1 MICPIY
7 LSVYIFPYQTISHT
21 ILHHLFQ
28 IQHKNGIRINKLNEI
43 VTTQHAMIQ
52 DLRKEI
58 DYYKHVVW
66 RNNYRADNDDDND
79 ASLDSPPST
88 SGLSTSTDGLSS
100 DDDNEDDDNEDDDS
114 SWSRGIRSTLDSDGD
129 SDGDSDSRFMPRKP
143 LPLGIDYKD
152 ILFKHRSNHISRIA
166 TMPMKAG
173 QPVIDLCD
181 SD

>member
-1 MICPIY
+1 MICPVY
-7 LSVYIFPYQTISHT
+7 LSVYIFSYQTISHT

-58 DYYKHVVW
+58 DYYQHVVW
-66 RNNYRADNDDDND
+66 RNNYRADDDDDDD

-100 DDDNEDDDNEDDDS
+100 DDDNEDDDS
-114 SWSRGIRSTLDSDGD
+114 SCSRGIRSTLDSDGDSDRD

-143 LPLGIDYKD
+143 LPLGIEYKD

-166 TMPMKAG
+166 TMPAG